1 MAWYSFLTDTLGGVA
16 DTATGI
22 LDSDGVQ
29 SAIKSGSEYAI
40 ANLNSKALRAQKEAD
55 AELRKSQ
62 PLPSWV
68 LPVGIGSALLLVVA
82 LVLSSRKG
90 R

>member
-1 MAWYSFLTDTLGGVA
+1 MAWYSFLADTLDSVA
-16 DTATGI
+16 GTATGI

-29 SAIKSGSEYAI
+29 SAIKSGSDYAI
-40 ANLNSKALRAQKEAD
+40 ANMNAKALKAQKEAD

-68 LPVGIGSALLLVVA
+68 LPVGIGSALLLVAA
-82 LVLSSRKG
+82 LILSRRG